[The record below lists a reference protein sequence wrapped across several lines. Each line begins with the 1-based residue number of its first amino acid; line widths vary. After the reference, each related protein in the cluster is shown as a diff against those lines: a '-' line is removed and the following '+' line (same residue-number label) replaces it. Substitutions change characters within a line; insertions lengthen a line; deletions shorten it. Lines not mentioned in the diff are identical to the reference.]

1 MKNLLRFLPLS
12 PLLVLAAGCC
22 ANTPCDCQDTL
33 EDSIYLTLNDD
44 PTKGNAFTV
53 AELDTVY
60 LLRYNPLTA
69 GRSYDSIPLT
79 RTLLIHQQRHTPLL
93 AKKLVLAGV
102 DTSKG
107 GKDYPARTP
116 NTFVLS
122 NASPFVPG
130 TTGGKLSSYYYSLVV
145 KDKSV
150 KPTSTYTFPI
160 SQINLKGQYNA
171 DGCCTCYKNILKQAR
186 INGITKG
193 LTDSVGVPKRVI
205 LYKP

>member
-1 MKNLLRFLPLS
+1 M
-12 PLLVLAAGCC
+12 LVLAAGCC
-22 ANTPCDCQDTL
+22 ANNACNCQDTL

-44 PTKGNAFTV
+44 PSKGKAFTA

-69 GRSYDSIPLT
+69 GRNYDSIPLT
-79 RTLLIHQQRHTPLL
+79 RALLLHQQRHTPLL
-93 AKKLVLAGV
+93 SSKLGIAGV

-107 GKDYPARTP
+107 NNNHPLTTP
-116 NTFVLS
+116 NTIVLS
-122 NASPFVPG
+122 NTSPFAPG
-130 TTGGKLSSYYYSLVV
+130 TTSGKLSSYYYSLVV

-150 KPTSTYTFPI
+150 KQTQTYTFAI

-171 DGCCTCYKNILKQAR
+171 DGCCTCYKNILKQAN
-186 INGITKG
+186 INGVAKG
-193 LTDSVGVPKRVI
+193 LTETGGNPIPVI

>member
-12 PLLVLAAGCC
+12 PLLVLLAGCC
-22 ANTPCDCQDTL
+22 ANSASDCQDTL

-44 PTKGNAFTV
+44 PSNPKSFTE

-69 GRSYDSIPLT
+69 GRNYDSIPLT
-79 RTLLIHQQRHTPLL
+79 RTLLLHQQRHTPLL
-93 AKKLVLAGV
+93 AYKLGLAGV

-107 GKDYPARTP
+107 NDKHPLSTP
-116 NTFVLS
+116 NTIVLS
-122 NASPFVPG
+122 NAFPFAPG

-150 KPTSTYTFPI
+150 KPTNTYTFAI

-171 DGCCTCYKNILKQAR
+171 DGCRTCYKNILKQANV
-186 INGITKG
+186 NGVTWG
-193 LTDSVGVPKRVI
+193 RTETGGVPI
-205 LYKP
+205 PIPLYKP

>member
-22 ANTPCDCQDTL
+22 ANNACDCRDTL

-44 PTKGNAFTV
+44 PAKGKAFTK

-69 GRSYDSIPLT
+69 GRNYDSIPLT
-79 RTLLIHQQRHTPLL
+79 DTLRLRQQRRTPLL
-93 AKKLVLAGV
+93 AQKLILAGV
-102 DTSKG
+102 SAKKT
-107 GKDYPARTP
+107 
-116 NTFVLS
+116 NTIVLS
-122 NASPFVPG
+122 NTSPFVPG
-130 TTGGKLSSYYYSLVV
+130 TTGGKLSSYYYSVVV

-150 KPTSTYTFPI
+150 KQAATYTFPI

-171 DGCCTCYKNILKQAR
+171 DGCCTCYKNVLKQAR
-186 INGITKG
+186 INGVTLG
-193 LTDSVGVPKRVI
+193 LTDSVGIPKRVT

>member
-1 MKNLLRFLPLS
+1 MKNPLRFLPLS

-22 ANTPCDCQDTL
+22 ANNACNCQDTL

-44 PTKGNAFTV
+44 PTKGKAFTK

-69 GRSYDSIPLT
+69 GRNYDSIPLT
-79 RTLLIHQQRHTPLL
+79 DTLRILQQQRTPLL
-93 AKKLVLAGV
+93 ADRLTRADLSTKK
-102 DTSKG
+102 T
-107 GKDYPARTP
+107 
-116 NTFVLS
+116 NTIVLS
-122 NASPFVPG
+122 NTSPFAPG

-150 KPTSTYTFPI
+150 KPTPTYTFAI
-160 SQINLKGQYNA
+160 NQINLKGQYNA
-171 DGCCTCYKNILKQAR
+171 DGCCTCYKNILKQANV
-186 INGITKG
+186 NGKTWG
-193 LTDSVGVPKRVI
+193 LTETGGKPIPVI

>member
-1 MKNLLRFLPLS
+1 MKNPLRFLPLS

-22 ANTPCDCQDTL
+22 ANNACNCQDTL

-44 PTKGNAFTV
+44 PTKGKAFTA

-69 GRSYDSIPLT
+69 GRNYDSIPLT
-79 RTLLIHQQRHTPLL
+79 RALLIHQQRHTPLL
-93 AKKLVLAGV
+93 AQKLILAGI

-107 GKDYPARTP
+107 GKDYPTRTP
-116 NTFVLS
+116 NTIVLS
-122 NASPFVPG
+122 NTFPFAPG

-150 KPTSTYTFPI
+150 KPTQTYTFAI
-160 SQINLKGQYNA
+160 NQINLKGQYNA

-186 INGITKG
+186 VNGVAKG
-193 LTDSVGVPKRVI
+193 LTEAQGDPIPVI

>member
-12 PLLVLAAGCC
+12 PLLMLLAGCC
-22 ANTPCDCQDTL
+22 ANNACNCQDTL
-33 EDSIYLTLNDD
+33 EDSIYLTLSDD
-44 PTKGNAFTV
+44 PANSKSFTA

-69 GRSYDSIPLT
+69 GRNYDSIPLT
-79 RTLLIHQQRHTPLL
+79 RTLLLHQQRHTPLL
-93 AKKLVLAGV
+93 AYKLGIVGI

-107 GKDYPARTP
+107 NDKHPLTTP
-116 NTFVLS
+116 NTIVLS

-130 TTGGKLSSYYYSLVV
+130 ATGGKLSSYYYSLVV

-150 KPTSTYTFPI
+150 KPTQTYTFAI
-160 SQINLKGQYNA
+160 NQINLKGQFNA
-171 DGCCTCYKNILKQAR
+171 DGCCTCYKNILKQVR
-186 INGITKG
+186 VNGITWG
-193 LTDSVGVPKRVI
+193 LTETEGKPIPVV

>member
-1 MKNLLRFLPLS
+1 MKNPLRFLPLS

-22 ANTPCDCQDTL
+22 ANNACNCQDTL

-44 PTKGNAFTV
+44 PTKGKAFTK

-69 GRSYDSIPLT
+69 GRNYDSIPLT
-79 RTLLIHQQRHTPLL
+79 DTLRILQQQRTPLL
-93 AKKLVLAGV
+93 ADRLTRADLSTKK
-102 DTSKG
+102 T
-107 GKDYPARTP
+107 
-116 NTFVLS
+116 NTIVLS
-122 NASPFVPG
+122 NTSPFAPG

-150 KPTSTYTFPI
+150 KPTQTYTFAI
-160 SQINLKGQYNA
+160 NQINLKGQYNA
-171 DGCCTCYKNILKQAR
+171 DGCCTCYKNILKQANV
-186 INGITKG
+186 NGKTWG
-193 LTDSVGVPKRVI
+193 LTETGGKPIPVI

>member
-22 ANTPCDCQDTL
+22 ANNACDCRDTL
-33 EDSIYLTLNDD
+33 ADSIYLTLNDD
-44 PTKGNAFTV
+44 PAKGKAFTK

-69 GRSYDSIPLT
+69 GRNYDSIPLT
-79 RTLLIHQQRHTPLL
+79 DTLRILQQQRTPLL
-93 AKKLVLAGV
+93 AEKLALAGLSAPKAIK
-102 DTSKG
+102 T
-107 GKDYPARTP
+107 
-116 NTFVLS
+116 NTIVLS
-122 NASPFVPG
+122 NTSPFAPG

-150 KPTSTYTFPI
+150 KQTIAYTFAI
-160 SQINLKGQYNA
+160 NQINLKGQYNA
-171 DGCCTCYKNILKQAR
+171 DGCCTCYQNILKQVNV
-186 INGITKG
+186 NGKTWG
-193 LTDSVGVPKRVI
+193 LTENGGNPIPVV